1 MQTIM
6 FAMLAV
12 VALFGA
18 IMVITRR
25 NPVFSI
31 LWLVLTF
38 FSFAGLYVLLGA
50 FFLAAVQIVVYAG
63 AIMVLFLFVVM
74 MLNLR
79 EPEKLEE
86 RKPVWIALGAIVG
99 IGVGLVLLAYLV
111 RSGVGVTIFQPS
123 PQAYVIGSARWL
135 GKELFTDYVFAV
147 EIAGVLL
154 LAAVIGAVALA
165 KKTRV

>member
-6 FAMLAV
+6 FAMLAI

-18 IMVITRR
+18 VMVITRR

-38 FSFAGLYVLLGA
+38 FCFAGLYVLLGA
-50 FFLAAVQIVVYAG
+50 NFLAAVQIVVYAG

-86 RKPVWIALGAIVG
+86 RKPIWIGLGAVVG
-99 IGVGLVLLAYLV
+99 LGLGLVLTAYLV
-111 RSGVGVTIFQPS
+111 RGGVELMADPS
-123 PQAYVIGSARWL
+123 EHSWVLGSSKWL
-135 GKELFTDYVFAV
+135 GKELFTNYVLAV

-165 KKTRV
+165 KKNRV